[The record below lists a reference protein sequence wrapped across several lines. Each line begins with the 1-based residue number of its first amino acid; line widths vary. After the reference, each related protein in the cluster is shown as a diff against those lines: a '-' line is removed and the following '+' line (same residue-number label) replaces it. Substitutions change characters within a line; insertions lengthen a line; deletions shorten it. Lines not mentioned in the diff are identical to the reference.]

1 MEYIWLPYLV
11 CRLVDLWAMYGKGGA
26 SASQRQGCYS
36 GFQFPGV
43 LGESLRLGSG
53 WKICKCTKTVLFT
66 RVCQF
71 AIGTTV
77 NSTTRDLLVALLG
90 KFEPRV
96 VMLCVLLRPTCA
108 SSALASW
115 QELKPLGIGCS
126 SSLSDKSHLGFVGGK
141 FATLIPLWLKSK
153 KFRRASKWK
162 RKGLPEICCRC
173 YLFVVVRCRRVLYAY
188 RTYCPLEASLRCA

>member
-1 MEYIWLPYLV
+1 M
-11 CRLVDLWAMYGKGGA
+11 GKE
-26 SASQRQGCYS
+26 
-36 GFQFPGV
+36 V
-43 LGESLRLGSG
+43 LQHHKDKDVILAFSSLGSLG
-53 WKICKCTKTVLFT
+53 KVFDWGQAEKSVN
-66 RVCQF
+66 F

-141 FATLIPLWLKSK
+141 FATLIPL
-153 KFRRASKWK
+153 
-162 RKGLPEICCRC
+162 
-173 YLFVVVRCRRVLYAY
+173 
-188 RTYCPLEASLRCA
+188 